1 MLALQ
6 SYREGAF
13 DDWHVKLLQDVA
25 AHVSLALANADHFA
39 QAQAERARL
48 EALHILEMGVAGA
61 ADEHQI
67 ADAIFSVGSEYLH
80 ATHMVLAY
88 LHVPGD
94 MAGFPGARG
103 GQVGAVRPGPLA
115 HAPFFPRMLCQRRSA

>member
-1 MLALQ
+1 MLSLQ

-25 AHVSLALANADHFA
+25 ANVSLALANADHFA

-61 ADEHQI
+61 TDEHQI
-67 ADAIFSVGSEYLH
+67 ADAIFSVVSEYLD

-88 LHVPGD
+88 LDVAGD
-94 MAGFPGARG
+94 MAAFIRD
-103 GQVGAVRPGPLA
+103 RRGPLPPLTPVPLP
-115 HAPFFPRMLCQRRSA
+115 HPPFFPPMTQHA